1 VVVWVVLEVV
11 VWEGLEVVVLDQA
24 VVFPD
29 LVLLVRLEV
38 VLDKV
43 QLVQ

>member
-1 VVVWVVLEVV
+1 MVLEVV
-11 VWEGLEVVVLDQA
+11 VWVGLEVVVLDQA